1 MEETTN
7 CAGKSYEKLQLKIS
21 EVCVKY
27 GYKQCHLCPLVAA
40 CSAERDIENGETQ
53 AEFTKRWEQ
62 AMAEE
67 FAKQF
72 PNLA

>member
-1 MEETTN
+1 MEEKIST
-7 CAGKSYEKLQLKIS
+7 GKTYAELQLKIS

-67 FAKQF
+67 FTKQF
-72 PNLA
+72 PDKV

>member
-1 MEETTN
+1 MDNEIVI
-7 CAGKSYEKLQLKIS
+7 AGKSYKELQLKIS
-21 EVCVKY
+21 EECNKH
-27 GYKQCHLCPLVAA
+27 GYKFCDRCPLVHA

-53 AEFTKRWEQ
+53 TEFTKRWEQ

-72 PNLA
+72 PDKV

>member
-1 MEETTN
+1 MEEKIST
-7 CAGKSYEKLQLKIS
+7 GKTYAELHLKIS
-21 EVCVKY
+21 EVCTKY
-27 GYKQCHLCPLVAA
+27 GYTQCHLCPLVSA

-53 AEFTKRWEQ
+53 TEYTRRWEQ

>member
-1 MEETTN
+1 MKKINT
-7 CAGKSYEKLQLKIS
+7 GKSYGELRPKIG

-27 GYKQCHLCPLVAA
+27 GYKQCHLCPMFAA
-40 CSAERDIENGETQ
+40 CSAEWDIENRETLV
-53 AEFTKRWEQ
+53 EFTKRWEQ

-72 PNLA
+72 PDKV